1 MAPIRL
7 FSWKINDPVTD
18 AVSDVEP
25 PGIASLL
32 VRIQVGETDEAGP
45 NENRI
50 VLGVKASSTSEVE
63 MITPTVVGKVLCFM
77 VIEPFKT

>member
-25 PGIASLL
+25 PSIASLL
-32 VRIQVGETDEAGP
+32 VRIQVGETDEARP

-50 VLGVKASSTSEVE
+50 VLGVKAGSAGEVE
-63 MITPTVVGKVLCFM
+63 MVTPTVVGKVLCFM
-77 VIEPFKT
+77 VTEPFKT